1 MPKPW
6 PPMMKP
12 MPDNQMNSFGDKL
25 RTHFTPLH
33 TLLGLQG
40 LGLAVIVLILD
51 QLTKL
56 GVLYGLNLQAIGD
69 QVNILPFFSLTM
81 VHNQGISFGLLTSG
95 GLGRWL
101 LVLFQFGMGIALM
114 DYVRTQTNA
123 WLTFSLGLII
133 GGAIGN
139 GIDRFRLG
147 YVVDFLDFSGTH
159 VFPWVFNV
167 ADSAICIGV
176 ALLVWY
182 FVRADL
188 TAKRKDAA

>member
-1 MPKPW
+1 
-6 PPMMKP
+6 
-12 MPDNQMNSFGDKL
+12 MNSFGDKV
-25 RTHFTPLH
+25 RAHFTPLH
-33 TLLGLQG
+33 TTLGLKG
-40 LGLAVIVLILD
+40 LGLAALILILD

-101 LVLFQFGMGIALM
+101 LVLFQFGMALALV
-114 DYVRTQTNA
+114 DYARTQTNA

>member
-1 MPKPW
+1 M
-6 PPMMKP
+6 
-12 MPDNQMNSFGDKL
+12 DKL
-25 RTHFTPLH
+25 RAHFTPLY
-33 TLLGLQG
+33 TSLGLQG
-40 LGLAVIVLILD
+40 LGLAVLILILD

-101 LVLFQFGMGIALM
+101 LVLFQFGMALLIL
-114 DYVRTQTNA
+114 DWVRAQKSP
-123 WLTFSLGLII
+123 WLGSSLGLIA

-159 VFPWVFNV
+159 VFPWVFNI

>member
-1 MPKPW
+1 M
-6 PPMMKP
+6 
-12 MPDNQMNSFGDKL
+12 NTSGNSFGDKV
-25 RTHFTPLH
+25 RTHFTPLYSS
-33 TLLGLQG
+33 LGLKG
-40 LGLAVIVLILD
+40 LGLAAIVLIFD

-81 VHNQGISFGLLTSG
+81 VHNQGISFGLLTSEG
-95 GLGRWL
+95 PGRWL
-101 LVLFQFGMGIALM
+101 LVLFQFGMALALV

-159 VFPWVFNV
+159 VFPWVFNI

>member
-1 MPKPW
+1 
-6 PPMMKP
+6 
-12 MPDNQMNSFGDKL
+12 MNAFGDKL
-25 RTHFTPLH
+25 RAHFAPLY
-33 TLLGLQG
+33 TSTGLR
-40 LGLAVIVLILD
+40 GLALAAIVLILD

-56 GVLYGLNLQAIGD
+56 GVLYGLNLQALGD

-101 LVLFQFGMGIALM
+101 LVLFQFGMGLYLIDL
-114 DYVRTQTNA
+114 VRA
-123 WLTFSLGLII
+123 KSDPWLVYSLGLII

-159 VFPWVFNV
+159 IFPWVFNV

-182 FVRADL
+182 FIRADL
-188 TAKRKDAA
+188 TAKHKDAA

>member
-1 MPKPW
+1 
-6 PPMMKP
+6 
-12 MPDNQMNSFGDKL
+12 MNAFGDKL
-25 RTHFTPLH
+25 RAHFAPLY
-33 TLLGLQG
+33 TSTGLR
-40 LGLAVIVLILD
+40 GLALAAIVLILD

-56 GVLYGLNLQAIGD
+56 GVLYGLNLQALGD

-101 LVLFQFGMGIALM
+101 LVLFQFGMGLYLIDLARAKS
-114 DYVRTQTNA
+114 DP
-123 WLTFSLGLII
+123 WLVYSLGLII

-159 VFPWVFNV
+159 IFPWVFNV

-182 FVRADL
+182 FIRADL
-188 TAKRKDAA
+188 TAKHKDAA

>member
-6 PPMMKP
+6 LPMIKIMLDSL
-12 MPDNQMNSFGDKL
+12 MDKL
-25 RTHFTPLH
+25 RAHFTPLFSP
-33 TLLGLQG
+33 LGLKG
-40 LGLAVIVLILD
+40 LGLAIIILILD

-56 GVLYGLNLQAIGD
+56 AVLYGLNLQAIGD

-101 LVLFQFGMGIALM
+101 LVLFQFGMALALIN
-114 DYVRTQTNA
+114 YVRRQTNA
-123 WLTFSLGLII
+123 WLTLSFGLII
-133 GGAIGN
+133 GGAVGN

-147 YVVDFLDFSGTH
+147 YVVDFLDFSGTR